1 MTPVLLPVLKGLHAD
16 THEVREFRLREA
28 GSFPNRSYPVAQALL
43 PAGSRLIS
51 TLFGLGVA
59 PSAGNAEMSL
69 GAADSECRATS
80 GQYEVSISFTFDY
93 PPLADSPV
101 SRTPFRCFGGVGFSL
116 RRISILPPV
125 GPDGTRQTAVSRLI
139 GLCQFSSPLVARSAM
154 LTGKIASPTKSPR
167 DGRAEA

>member
-69 GAADSECRATS
+69 GAADMSVRDMSAN
-80 GQYEVSISFTFDY
+80 
-93 PPLADSPV
+93 
-101 SRTPFRCFGGVGFSL
+101 
-116 RRISILPPV
+116 
-125 GPDGTRQTAVSRLI
+125 TRL
-139 GLCQFSSPLVARSAM
+139 RSASRSIIRYWR
-154 LTGKIASPTKSPR
+154 IA
-167 DGRAEA
+167 A